1 MVSVNTCSR
10 VCCFS
15 LAFCTV
21 WQIWTLFFT
30 VCKLGLYSFRFESE
44 GADRDAIEVER
55 FYHRDARGE
64 FWVVLDE
71 GGKVVGSIGYHKLDD
86 QQTVEIRKMYLLPE
100 ARGKK
105 LGRKLLEVE

>member
-21 WQIWTLFFT
+21 WQIWTP
-30 VCKLGLYSFRFESE
+30 FESE

>member
-1 MVSVNTCSR
+1 MFR
-10 VCCFS
+10 F
-15 LAFCTV
+15 AGYTV
-21 WQIWTLFFT
+21 ARWMPVHRQPVVDIVQSCLESY
-30 VCKLGLYSFRFESE
+30 GLRFESE